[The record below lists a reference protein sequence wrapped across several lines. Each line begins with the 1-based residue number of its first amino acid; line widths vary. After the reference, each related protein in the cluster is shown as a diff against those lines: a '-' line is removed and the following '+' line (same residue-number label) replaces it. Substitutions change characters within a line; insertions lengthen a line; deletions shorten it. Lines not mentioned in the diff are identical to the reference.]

1 MLCLALPFWYTSIF
15 APGGGTPR
23 AFGRSV
29 ERVNM
34 ESFLFGIV
42 LGVVLPSLFY
52 LSIRRGRARG
62 KGLTPPARE
71 VHTFVTG
78 LKAVGDL
85 SVFRAR
91 TKEIITA
98 SDHWFG
104 EFGKKYMSWLLST
117 KQMTMIFEFDVDF
130 RYNLLSPELEV
141 TSDASGAYYI
151 TLPPCHHEVRI
162 IDMRVHSEGKTEFL
176 PWLMPDLV
184 GRFLTGGFSVE
195 AKNQLIAE
203 AKEEAA
209 RLASGLVAAAQAD
222 AQNSA
227 RKTLEVVS
235 RGFGVDQI
243 AVHFLP
249 SGEFRP
255 KVDASVIERIAES
268 SSGAE

>member
-1 MLCLALPFWYTSIF
+1 
-15 APGGGTPR
+15 
-23 AFGRSV
+23 
-29 ERVNM
+29 M

-42 LGVVLPSLFY
+42 IGVVLPTLFY
-52 LSIRRGRARG
+52 ISVIRRRARG
-62 KGLTPPARE
+62 KALARPTRE
-71 VHTFVTG
+71 VHSFVTG
-78 LKAVGDL
+78 LRAVGDL

-130 RYNLLSPELEV
+130 RYNLLSQKLEV
-141 TSDASGAYYI
+141 TGEPSGAYYI

-195 AKNQLIAE
+195 AKNQLIVE

-227 RKTLEVVS
+227 RKTLEVVA

-243 AVHFLP
+243 AIHFLP
-249 SGEFRP
+249 SGEFKPR
-255 KVDASVIERIAES
+255 VDASAIERIAES
-268 SSGAE
+268 PSDTE